1 MAKKLTPSESYD
13 EVFNRILE
21 QCMIKNT
28 TVSELIDMCG
38 LSRSV
43 MTAWKKGNI
52 NPKALSMISKR
63 LNVSMEYLTDGE
75 NTQADIPKNNS
86 IQLINARENELLR
99 LFRTIS
105 EEEQLKLMGRLELLS
120 ELSKTEENAI

>member
-1 MAKKLTPSESYD
+1 MAKRLKPSESYD

-21 QCMIKNT
+21 QCIIKNT
-28 TVSELIDMCG
+28 TVSDMIDMCG

-43 MTAWKKGNI
+43 ITAWKRGNI

-63 LNVSMEYLTDGE
+63 LNVSMEYITDGKDFPS
-75 NTQADIPKNNS
+75 DIPKNNN

-105 EEEQLKLMGRLELLS
+105 EEEQLKLIGRLELLS
-120 ELSKTEENAI
+120 ELAQTEESAV

>member
-1 MAKKLTPSESYD
+1 MAKQLTPSKSYD
-13 EVFNRILE
+13 ELFNRILE
-21 QCMIKNT
+21 QCIIKNT

-52 NPKALSMISKR
+52 NPKALSMVSKR
-63 LNVSMEYLTDGE
+63 LNVSMEYLIDGE

-86 IQLINARENELLR
+86 IQIINAIENELLR
-99 LFRTIS
+99 LFRTLS
-105 EEEQLKLMGRLELLS
+105 EKEQLKLMGRLELLS
-120 ELSKTEENAI
+120 ELAQTEENAV

>member
-13 EVFNRILE
+13 ELFNRILE
-21 QCMIKNT
+21 QCIIKNT

-52 NPKALSMISKR
+52 NPKALSMISKH

-105 EEEQLKLMGRLELLS
+105 EEEQLKLIGRLELIS
-120 ELSKTEENAI
+120 ELSKTEENAV

>member
-1 MAKKLTPSESYD
+1 MAKKLKPSEDYD
-13 EVFNRILE
+13 NIFNRILE
-21 QCMIKNT
+21 QCTVSNI

-52 NPKALSMISKR
+52 NPKALSMICKR
-63 LNVSMEYLTDGE
+63 LNVSMEYITDGE
-75 NTQADIPKNNS
+75 TPPPDVPKNNNIS
-86 IQLINARENELLR
+86 LINARENEFLR
-99 LFRTIS
+99 LFRTIP

-120 ELSKTEENAI
+120 ELAETEENAV

>member
-1 MAKKLTPSESYD
+1 MAKRLKPSEKYD

-21 QCMIKNT
+21 QCIIKNT

-43 MTAWKKGNI
+43 MTAWKKGTI
-52 NPKALSMISKR
+52 NPKALSAISRR
-63 LNVSMEYLTDGE
+63 LNVPMEYLTDGK
-75 NTQADIPKNNS
+75 NTKSDIPNNNT
-86 IQLINARENELLR
+86 IQIINAREIELLR

-120 ELSKTEENAI
+120 ELAQTEENAV

>member
-1 MAKKLTPSESYD
+1 MAKQLTPSESYD
-13 EVFNRILE
+13 ELFNRILE
-21 QCMIKNT
+21 QCIIKNT

-52 NPKALSMISKR
+52 NPKALSMISKH
-63 LNVSMEYLTDGE
+63 LNVPMEYLTDGE

-105 EEEQLKLMGRLELLS
+105 EEEQLKLIGRLELIS
-120 ELSKTEENAI
+120 ELSKTEENAV

>member
-1 MAKKLTPSESYD
+1 MAKKLKPSKSYD

-21 QCMIKNT
+21 QCIIKNT

-63 LNVSMEYLTDGE
+63 LNVSMEYLTNGE

-120 ELSKTEENAI
+120 ELSKTEENAV

>member
-1 MAKKLTPSESYD
+1 MAKKLKPSESYD

-21 QCMIKNT
+21 QCIINNT

-63 LNVSMEYLTDGE
+63 LNVSMEYITDGE
-75 NTQADIPKNNS
+75 DSPSDIPKNNS

-99 LFRTIS
+99 LFRTIP

-120 ELSKTEENAI
+120 ELAKTEENAV

>member
-1 MAKKLTPSESYD
+1 MAKRLTPSEEFD

-21 QCMIKNT
+21 QCIIKGT
-28 TVSELIDMCG
+28 SVSELIDMCG

-63 LNVSMEYLTDGE
+63 LNVSMEYITDGE
-75 NTQADIPKNNS
+75 DSPSDVPTNNS

-99 LFRTIS
+99 LFRTIP
-105 EEEQLKLMGRLELLS
+105 EEEQLKLMGRLELIS
-120 ELSKTEENAI
+120 ELAKTEENAV